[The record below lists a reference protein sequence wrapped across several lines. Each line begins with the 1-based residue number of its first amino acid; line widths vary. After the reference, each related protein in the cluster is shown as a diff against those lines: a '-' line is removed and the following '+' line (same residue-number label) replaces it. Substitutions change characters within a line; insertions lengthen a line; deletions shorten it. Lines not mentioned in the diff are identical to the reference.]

1 MKSKTIKSGLRHTQP
16 RGTKPSTDPARPD
29 LAYVPGSALART
41 EVTALQ
47 SSHASNPRRTK
58 K

>member
-29 LAYVPGSALART
+29 LAYVPGSALAKSD
-41 EVTALQ
+41 AKSLQ
-47 SSHASNPRRTK
+47 SSHASQLPRK
-58 K
+58 PK